1 MVQPF
6 LETEVGEVVGAEFVA
21 QESRE
26 LTLRGIAEAFNS
38 RGIPTA
44 RGEVR
49 TVSRSSTLC
58 TAAARSA
65 RPRCMRSTSWSSD
78 GEDLR
83 GLPLGDRKKRLA
95 RLLGRRRLGIV
106 LSAHTGDDGATIFQ
120 QACKLGLSIGGFWEG
135 MMSGLGRF
143 RFRSDRRL
151 HNQTVIRAGDRRD
164 CHAGTEAHQRRRS
177 GKAGALDADH
187 RGGRY
192 FVKQDGKVGAI
203 EVAGLHPATDSVVPY
218 ILGHVIPVPSEP

>member
-1 MVQPF
+1 
-6 LETEVGEVVGAEFVA
+6 
-21 QESRE
+21 
-26 LTLRGIAEAFNS
+26 
-38 RGIPTA
+38 
-44 RGEVR
+44 
-49 TVSRSSTLC
+49 
-58 TAAARSA
+58 
-65 RPRCMRSTSWSSD
+65 MRSTSWSSD